1 MGKDAA
7 PLEDADIVTN
17 SGHLRPL
24 DEAAVGRMKPGAA
37 IPLMYE
43 AWESAAGAT
52 WISTACRRRGVR
64 VAGTNERH
72 PAVDVFSYLGPMA
85 VKLLFDAGVAV
96 RGSRLLVLCDNPF
109 REHIRRGLTAAGA
122 A

>member
-24 DEAAVGRMKPGAA
+24 DEEAVGRMKPGAA

-43 AWESAAGAT
+43 AWEL
-52 WISTACRRRGVR
+52 R
-64 VAGTNERH
+64 
-72 PAVDVFSYLGPMA
+72 PDDVDS
-85 VKLLFDAGVAV
+85 
-96 RGSRLLVLCDNPF
+96 S
-109 REHIRRGLTAAGA
+109 HAGA
-122 A
+122 AAYASPGRTNAIRRSESSPTSDPWP